1 MTPEKIWLCFTLVF
15 WVLRVV
21 SVYEPKKEPLLFP
34 MLAFALCW
42 FITGWIPYL
51 IIKFL

>member
-1 MTPEKIWLCFTLVF
+1 MPEKIWLCFTMVF
-15 WVLRVV
+15 WFLRVCFAWDV
-21 SVYEPKKEPLLFP
+21 NKEPLVSVIYAGLT
-34 MLAFALCW
+34 LW